1 MPSDVEEEDARMPG
15 WHCNRKCPSKFL
27 STEEAMRAE
36 WMQKGA
42 EKQSALWV
50 AVNHQVVKHK
60 ETSRARRVVWRIG
73 EVVVCK
79 PYWCHLHA
87 ACHRT
92 VEDMQTLIAKGHDSV
107 PPKLPRAKKNAPQ
120 ARKADSWF
128 LNLYLSLAQA
138 FATEQ
143 GQDDGVSETLE
154 FAEVANE
161 AHPLWGFDCGFQGGW
176 QFQELCPQEVP

>member
-1 MPSDVEEEDARMPG
+1 MPSDVEEEDARMPEC
-15 WHCNRKCPSKFL
+15 HCNRKCPSKFL

-87 ACHRT
+87 ASQRT

-107 PPKLPRAKKNAPQ
+107 PPKLPRAKKMPRKHAKQIHGSWIFTLASHRLLQQNR
-120 ARKADSWF
+120 ARTMG
-128 LNLYLSLAQA
+128 SLRPWSSQK
-138 FATEQ
+138 
-143 GQDDGVSETLE
+143 
-154 FAEVANE
+154 
-161 AHPLWGFDCGFQGGW
+161 
-176 QFQELCPQEVP
+176 